1 MYIQSDNRTNLF
13 YITWCEILALIHTG
27 TSEDIGLFCALCK
40 CQMSIA
46 TTSNIIIMEACNAVE
61 REVDKVLSKFGAIN
75 EHAEAVLRDLINHIQ
90 SLKKD
95 LEEGKCG
102 IERFV
107 VFFLLQDTCLFDLN
121 FQREFDDR
129 IYPEACILYSSMD

>member
-1 MYIQSDNRTNLF
+1 
-13 YITWCEILALIHTG
+13 
-27 TSEDIGLFCALCK
+27 
-40 CQMSIA
+40 MSIA
-46 TTSNIIIMEACNAVE
+46 TSDIIIMEACNAVE

-102 IERFV
+102 IVRDCCV
-107 VFFLLQDTCLFDLN
+107 VFFLVPDICFFHLN
-121 FQREFDDR
+121 FRRKFDDR
-129 IYPEACILYSSMD
+129 NTREACILRSSIN

>member
-1 MYIQSDNRTNLF
+1 
-13 YITWCEILALIHTG
+13 
-27 TSEDIGLFCALCK
+27 
-40 CQMSIA
+40 
-46 TTSNIIIMEACNAVE
+46 MEACNAVE

-102 IERFV
+102 IERFAI
-107 VFFLLQDTCLFDLN
+107 VFCLSPDTCLFNLN
-121 FQREFDDR
+121 FQREFNDR
-129 IYPEACILYSSMD
+129 ISREACILYFSMD